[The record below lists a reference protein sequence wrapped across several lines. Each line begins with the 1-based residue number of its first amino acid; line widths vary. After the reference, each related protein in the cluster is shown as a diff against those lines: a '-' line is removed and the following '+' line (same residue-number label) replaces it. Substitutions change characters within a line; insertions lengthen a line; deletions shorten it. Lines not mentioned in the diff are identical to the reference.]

1 MCYRQYGD
9 HSMASI
15 AHQDAAQTCP
25 VPNSGCIGRICRG
38 CDECQVESQRTT
50 ETHGQEAIREGAVAT
65 FLDNNG
71 VRRQIPTFVD
81 SDGVRRQ
88 IPRTPIPRTPS
99 AAEFATMAS
108 RRREEAAQGVCV
120 FMFLLVCVDSYCVLI
135 RLDFLIWGPKAC
147 RLQLRICVDR

>member
-9 HSMASI
+9 HSIAST

-65 FLDNNG
+65 WVDNNG
-71 VRRQIPTFVD
+71 VRRPIPTFVD
-81 SDGVRRQ
+81 DGVRL
-88 IPRTPIPRTPS
+88 PIPRTPS

-120 FMFLLVCVDSYCVLI
+120 CVFMFLLVCVDSYCVLS

>member
-1 MCYRQYGD
+1 
-9 HSMASI
+9 MASI

-147 RLQLRICVDR
+147 RLQLRICIDR

>member
-1 MCYRQYGD
+1 M
-9 HSMASI
+9 
-15 AHQDAAQTCP
+15 
-25 VPNSGCIGRICRG
+25 
-38 CDECQVESQRTT
+38 TT

-88 IPRTPIPRTPS
+88 IPRTPS

-108 RRREEAAQGVCV
+108 RRREEAAQGVCG
-120 FMFLLVCVDSYCVLI
+120 FF
-135 RLDFLIWGPKAC
+135 
-147 RLQLRICVDR
+147 